1 VLFERIAT
9 IFNGSP
15 LHSPAP
21 RGDRFADSATCGTR
35 LSNRGNAVAA
45 TQLDPLLDRL
55 STDDAFREKIL
66 GDPAAGLAEYGFRVD
81 PAEIPAVRRLP
92 SKKDLVAQ
100 REEIKGGVADHV
112 CLIFFAQ
119 AT

>member
-1 VLFERIAT
+1 
-9 IFNGSP
+9 
-15 LHSPAP
+15 
-21 RGDRFADSATCGTR
+21 
-35 LSNRGNAVAA
+35 VAA

-55 STDDAFREKIL
+55 STDSAFREKIL

-92 SKKDLVAQ
+92 SKEDLVAQ
-100 REEIKGGVADHV
+100 REKIKGGVADHV